1 MYSTCNL
8 NFWQSRM
15 KLYDLFNTSNYWGEH
30 LPFMSQ
36 KCKCD
41 ISTTCNRSLPISKC
55 AHASYMQALCIFE
68 VHFVVLSL
76 SHSSSNNFS
85 LCAIIWLT
93 LNLLIIA
100 SPQWQSKGWNA
111 PASLE
116 ESITWWAMPTHV
128 GGLSTTYIIKS
139 VWSSLIK
146 MLSVCTH
153 STLPTHAIIPHC
165 YAYHACMLCIQYYT
179 PWKCGY
185 CYSSVDWPCAHC
197 KNY

>member
-1 MYSTCNL
+1 MPHTC
-8 NFWQSRM
+8 S
-15 KLYDLFNTSNYWGEH
+15 LFVS
-30 LPFMSQ
+30 L
-36 KCKCD
+36 KC
-41 ISTTCNRSLPISKC
+41 IL
-55 AHASYMQALCIFE
+55 
-68 VHFVVLSL
+68 VLSL

-146 MLSVCTH
+146 MLSVRTH
-153 STLPTHAIIPHC
+153 STLPTHAIYNTALLCIL
-165 YAYHACMLCIQYYT
+165 CMLCIQYYSMKMWILLFFCRLALCSLQELLET
-179 PWKCGY
+179 GQSRVPRPRQFGGTCCRESRRKTYKIMCRGQFVACVSWKPVHSTRG
-185 CYSSVDWPCAHC
+185 VFGTLAF
-197 KNY
+197 